1 MGRHG
6 RNLVDDLDRGAGRA
20 AARLNASAHSTLLD
34 AVLLGDLDAG
44 VAKGA
49 NGEASKGTAAPGATA
64 QPCLFHGG
72 TEDAS
77 PPAIQLAAAADAA
90 VLDIAAAAEAGLPRR
105 V

>member
-1 MGRHG
+1 MSA
-6 RNLVDDLDRGAGRA
+6 LVYMYAGAV
-20 AARLNASAHSTLLD
+20 SALLD

-72 TEDAS
+72 TEDAR